1 MQTAIVN
8 IGQLVTLAGP
18 ARPRVGSEL
27 RELGIIENAGM
38 LIEDGQIAAVGT
50 DAEIRAR
57 IPADAHVIDAQGRC
71 VTPGFVD
78 AHTHLVFAGNRA
90 DEFEKRIVG
99 ATYQE
104 IAAAGGGI
112 LRTVRLTREASED
125 ELLAAVRRHR
135 DWMLRG
141 GTTTIEAK
149 SGYGLE
155 RETEL
160 RMLRV
165 IARLNEEGPAR
176 IVPTLLAAHTVPP
189 EFLNSASQPV
199 SESARQRGGGARE
212 SRGSSELPGE
222 VIAHSSRVGALR
234 AMAGWQVGPESRG
247 APPIARKNR
256 AMDGAPEW
264 GGRDEYVRWIAEELI
279 PEVAAA
285 GLARY
290 CDAFCDDHAFTVE
303 ETRVVLESAKRHGL
317 GLRIHAEQFRRGTG
331 AALAAELGAA
341 TADHLETVTDETLA
355 QLREAEVQPVL
366 LPGSVFA
373 LSRTQYPPARKM
385 VEAGLA
391 IVLATDFNPGS
402 SPVASM
408 PFVMSLAC
416 LQMRLTP
423 AEALAAA
430 TINAAYSL
438 GLGGEVGSLEEG
450 KKADFLIHEFGDYRE
465 LAYFIAAPLR
475 LRVFVAGREVSS

>member
-1 MQTAIVN
+1 VAHALAVVN

-18 ARPRVGSEL
+18 ARPMPDAALLIEEGRITAAGPYTEL
-27 RELGIIENAGM
+27 RS
-38 LIEDGQIAAVGT
+38 LIPNEAA
-50 DAEIRAR
+50 
-57 IPADAHVIDAQGRC
+57 VIDAEGRC

-90 DEFEKRIVG
+90 VEFEQRIDG
-99 ATYQE
+99 ATYQQ

-112 LRTVRLTREASED
+112 LRTVKLTRAATED
-125 ELLAAVRRHR
+125 ELLAVARQHR
-135 DWMLRG
+135 DWMLRS

-165 IARLNEEGPAR
+165 LARLNAEGPAR
-176 IVPTLLAAHTVPP
+176 IVPTLLAAHTVAP
-189 EFLNSASQPV
+189 EFA
-199 SESARQRGGGARE
+199 ERRE
-212 SRGSSELPGE
+212 
-222 VIAHSSRVGALR
+222 
-234 AMAGWQVGPESRG
+234 
-247 APPIARKNR
+247 
-256 AMDGAPEW
+256 
-264 GGRDEYVRWIAEELI
+264 EYVRWIVEELI
-279 PEVAAA
+279 PEVAALK
-285 GLARY
+285 LARY
-290 CDAFCDDHAFTVE
+290 CDAFCDDHAFTVDE
-303 ETRVVLESAKRHGL
+303 ARRVLTAARRHGM
-317 GLRIHAEQFRRGTG
+317 GLRVHTEQFRPGTG

-341 TADHLETVTDETLA
+341 TADHLEAATDETLGL
-355 QLREAEVQPVL
+355 LREAGVQPVL

-373 LSRTQYPPARKM
+373 LGREQYPPARKM
-385 VEAGLA
+385 IEMGLG

-408 PFVMSLAC
+408 PFILSLAC

-430 TINAAYSL
+430 TINAAWSL
-438 GLGGEVGSLEEG
+438 GLGDRIGSLETG
-450 KKADFLIHEFGDYRE
+450 KEANFLIHEFTDYRE

-475 LRVFVAGREVSS
+475 PRVFVSGDEVTP